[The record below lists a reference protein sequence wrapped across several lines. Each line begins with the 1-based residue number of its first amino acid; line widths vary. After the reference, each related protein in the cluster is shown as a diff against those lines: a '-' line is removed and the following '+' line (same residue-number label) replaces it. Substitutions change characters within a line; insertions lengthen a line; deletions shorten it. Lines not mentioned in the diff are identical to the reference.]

1 MRLGVREALVGG
13 EVVHGDVAVED
24 GVVVDVGLA
33 PAGRGGLAVPGFV
46 DVQVNGFAGV
56 DAAAADLD
64 GYATMAAGL
73 ARTGVTAFRPTLVS
87 LPEAA
92 YAAPLAVAGAAAA
105 ELRDVRL
112 LGVHLEGPFLAPGR
126 HGAHDPANL
135 RAPDADLMD
144 RLLAAGPVSHVTL
157 APELPGALDLLG
169 DLAAR
174 GLTVSCGHTDADAA
188 TAHAA
193 FDRGARAVTHLFNA
207 MRPFG
212 HRDPGIAGVAL
223 ARSDVVVTVIADG
236 VHLAGDTLAVVHRA
250 ARGRLALVTDAIA
263 ASGRGDGEPPRPAPE
278 VITAVLGDRAVTVAG
293 AVARLADGT
302 IAGSVVTMDR
312 AVRVLIAAGATL
324 PEAIGAATTVPA
336 RLAGRPDLGT
346 LAPGTPADIAVLDD
360 ALRVCR
366 TLTAGRE
373 THAA

>member
-13 EVVHGDVAVED
+13 GLVHGDVAVED

-46 DVQVNGFAGV
+46 DVQVNGFGGV

-64 GYATMAAGL
+64 GYRTMAAAL

-87 LPEAA
+87 LPTAR
-92 YAAPLAVAGAAAA
+92 YAAPLAAAAA
-105 ELRDVRL
+105 AQRELRDLRL

-126 HGAHDPANL
+126 PGAHDPANL
-135 RAPDADLMD
+135 RDPDPDLLD

-157 APELPGALDLLG
+157 APELPGALDLIG
-169 DLAAR
+169 DLARR

-212 HRDPGIAGVAL
+212 HRDPGIAGAAL
-223 ARSDVVVTVIADG
+223 ARPDVVVTVIADG
-236 VHLAGDTLAVVHRA
+236 VHLAGDTLAVVARA
-250 ARGRLALVTDAIA
+250 AHGRLALVTDAIA
-263 ASGRGDGEPPRPAPE
+263 AAGPGVRPAAAAEPRT
-278 VITAVLGDRAVTVAG
+278 VLLGDRIVEVRG
-293 AVARLADGT
+293 AVARLVDGT

-312 AVRVLIAAGATL
+312 AVRTLIAAGASL
-324 PEAIGAATTVPA
+324 SEAVGAATAVPA
-336 RLAGRPDLGT
+336 NLVGRPDLGT

-360 ALRVCR
+360 GLHICR
-366 TLTAGRE
+366 TLAGGRE

>member
-13 EVVHGDVAVED
+13 GLVHGDVAVED

-46 DVQVNGFAGV
+46 DVQVNGFGGV

-64 GYATMAAGL
+64 GYRTMAAAL

-87 LPEAA
+87 LPVGR
-92 YAAPLAVAGAAAA
+92 YAAPLAAAAA
-105 ELRDVRL
+105 AQRELREVRL

-126 HGAHDPANL
+126 PGAHDPANL
-135 RAPDADLMD
+135 RDPDADLLD

-157 APELPGALDLLG
+157 APELPGALDLIA
-169 DLAAR
+169 DLARR

-207 MRPFG
+207 MRPLG
-212 HRDPGIAGVAL
+212 HRDPGIAGAAL
-223 ARSDVVVTVIADG
+223 ARPDVVVTVIADG
-236 VHLAGDTLAVVHRA
+236 VHLAGDVLAVVARA
-250 ARGRLALVTDAIA
+250 AHGRLALITDAIA
-263 ASGRGDGEPPRPAPE
+263 AAGPGDRSGGAGAEPRT
-278 VITAVLGDRAVTVAG
+278 VLLGDRIVEVRG
-293 AVARLADGT
+293 AVARLVDGT

-312 AVRVLIAAGATL
+312 AVRTLIAAGASL
-324 PEAIGAATTVPA
+324 AEAVGAATAVPA
-336 RLAGRPDLGT
+336 ALAGRPDLGT

-360 ALRVCR
+360 GLHVCR
-366 TLTAGRE
+366 TLAGGRE

>member
-13 EVVHGDVAVED
+13 GLVHGDVAVED

-46 DVQVNGFAGV
+46 DVQVNGFGGV

-64 GYATMAAGL
+64 GYRTMAAAL

-87 LPEAA
+87 LPVGR
-92 YAAPLAVAGAAAA
+92 YAAPLAAAAA
-105 ELRDVRL
+105 AQRELREVRL

-126 HGAHDPANL
+126 PGAHDPANL
-135 RAPDADLMD
+135 RDPDADLLD
-144 RLLAAGPVSHVTL
+144 RLLAAGLVSHVTL
-157 APELPGALDLLG
+157 APELPGALDLIA
-169 DLAAR
+169 DLARR

-207 MRPFG
+207 MRPLG
-212 HRDPGIAGVAL
+212 HRDPGIAGAAL
-223 ARSDVVVTVIADG
+223 ARPDVVVTVIADG
-236 VHLAGDTLAVVHRA
+236 VHLAGDVLAVVARA
-250 ARGRLALVTDAIA
+250 AHGRLALITDAIA
-263 ASGRGDGEPPRPAPE
+263 AAGPGDRSAGAGAEPRT
-278 VITAVLGDRAVTVAG
+278 VLLGDRIVEVRG
-293 AVARLADGT
+293 AVARLVDGT

-312 AVRVLIAAGATL
+312 AVRTLIAAGASL
-324 PEAIGAATTVPA
+324 AEAVGAATAVPA
-336 RLAGRPDLGT
+336 ALAGRPDLGT

-360 ALRVCR
+360 GLHVCR
-366 TLTAGRE
+366 TLAGGRE